1 MGLFSRLKGGRRK
14 GGASASTGP
23 IGGDAGQVRR
33 HLAEFASTRDG
44 LEAYIEPATTVTPT
58 TLLLVAQL
66 SLRGHSNSVVYLRR
80 IRCELASCTRGAGT
94 RANGWRCVGRL
105 ILRNGRRNPRARN
118 LSGLPKRGPAAYGFV
133 TVS

>member
-14 GGASASTGP
+14 GASASTGP

-58 TLLLVAQL
+58 TLLLVAGDGEWTRRPVPSPQAARDFAARL
-66 SLRGHSNSVVYLRR
+66 GVDVYD
-80 IRCELASCTRGAGT
+80 
-94 RANGWRCVGRL
+94 V
-105 ILRNGRRNPRARN
+105 N
-118 LSGLPKRGPAAYGFV
+118 LSGYPSRMREWNAKQKAARGDEGPG
-133 TVS
+133 TTP